1 MLEAARGVTARRVVS
16 AGSRGARTKQPKP
29 PEPRRR
35 DLLARLLALSLAGR
49 DHSADGRP
57 AADTEATVVARA
69 WLDLIHSGR
78 STSSWA
84 VAAPAL
90 RETIGPEEWQVALR
104 SVRVS
109 LGRCHSRRLH
119 SQTSVEAFPGVPPGP
134 YTVTRF
140 ESGFE
145 ERPGVIET
153 VTTCLGDD
161 GHWRVAAY
169 FVR

>member
-1 MLEAARGVTARRVVS
+1 M
-16 AGSRGARTKQPKP
+16 
-29 PEPRRR
+29 
-35 DLLARLLALSLAGR
+35 SLAGR
-49 DHSADGRP
+49 QQSWDRSR

-69 WLDLIHSGR
+69 WLDLVHSGR

-90 RETIGPEEWQVALR
+90 RETIGPEEWQLALR
-104 SVRVS
+104 SVRAA

-119 SQTSVEAFPGVPPGP
+119 HQTYVDGFPGIPPGP

-140 ESGFE
+140 ESTFQ
-145 ERPGVIET
+145 ERPEVIET

-169 FVR
+169 FTR